1 MSDLHVSLE
10 QSTDPTAGREIVV
23 TRLINAPRELV
34 FDAWTTPEHVAQW
47 WGPDGFT
54 TTTHEMEVRP
64 GGHWRLIMHGPDG
77 TDYNNHI
84 VFEEIV
90 RPERIVYRHVPER
103 GTEPVSFQTTVT
115 FVASGNKT
123 LLTMRALFD
132 TAAERDAVQAKYG
145 ALEGGQ
151 QTVARLAAYAE
162 TCEGLRGQA
171 PVPDVALGT
180 KHTAPD

>member
-1 MSDLHVSLE
+1 MSDPHVSLE

-84 VFEEIV
+84 VFERSRETGADRVQTRPRTRNRACQLPDDGHVCRLGEQDAADDARVV
-90 RPERIVYRHVPER
+90 RHCCGAGCGAGKVRRVGRRATDGGAPRCLCR
-103 GTEPVSFQTTVT
+103 GVRKDQR
-115 FVASGNKT
+115 SGIRGRGNGT
-123 LLTMRALFD
+123 SRLVRA
-132 TAAERDAVQAKYG
+132 T
-145 ALEGGQ
+145 
-151 QTVARLAAYAE
+151 
-162 TCEGLRGQA
+162 
-171 PVPDVALGT
+171 
-180 KHTAPD
+180 